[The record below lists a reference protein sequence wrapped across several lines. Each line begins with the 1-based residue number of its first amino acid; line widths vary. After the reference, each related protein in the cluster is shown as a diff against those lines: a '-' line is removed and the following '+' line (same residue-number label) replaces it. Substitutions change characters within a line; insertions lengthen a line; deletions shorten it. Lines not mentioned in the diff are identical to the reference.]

1 MPVLSDFC
9 IVEDVFIPFHRSDAE
24 GTDTGVGKET
34 RVVPADVLLLA
45 GSCIVEEAVLT
56 GESTPQ
62 WKTPIG
68 THSAK
73 GAASE
78 GADVAQVLLA
88 CCTVTFLT
96 SLAACKLAC
105 TLSMRSAL
113 LPSRAISKRALPALT
128 SIC

>member
-1 MPVLSDFC
+1 M
-9 IVEDVFIPFHRSDAE
+9 
-24 GTDTGVGKET
+24 
-34 RVVPADVLLLA
+34 VPADVLLLA

-78 GADVAQVLLA
+78 GADVAQVSI
-88 CCTVTFLT
+88 TVVQSQT
-96 SLAACKLAC
+96 
-105 TLSMRSAL
+105 
-113 LPSRAISKRALPALT
+113 
-128 SIC
+128 

>member
-1 MPVLSDFC
+1 M
-9 IVEDVFIPFHRSDAE
+9 EDAFISLRRSDAE

-88 CCTVTFLT
+88 CCTVTLLT
-96 SLAACKLAC
+96 SLAACKPAC
-105 TLSMRSAL
+105 TLSKRSAMFHL
-113 LPSRAISKRALPALT
+113 KLPREELT

>member
-1 MPVLSDFC
+1 MQLAAPDLMCRVS
-9 IVEDVFIPFHRSDAE
+9 HA
-24 GTDTGVGKET
+24 GAGKEA

-78 GADVAQVLLA
+78 G
-88 CCTVTFLT
+88 
-96 SLAACKLAC
+96 
-105 TLSMRSAL
+105 R
-113 LPSRAISKRALPALT
+113 
-128 SIC
+128 

>member
-1 MPVLSDFC
+1 MPADVLLLASC
-9 IVEDVFIPFHRSDAE
+9 CAVKETAIDVAFNVGPCLCA
-24 GTDTGVGKET
+24 GAGKEA

-62 WKTPIG
+62 WKTPVG

-78 GADVAQVLLA
+78 GADVAQVQAPA
-88 CCTVTFLT
+88 CLCIKELPLSTGMQQLVTGETPL
-96 SLAACKLAC
+96 
-105 TLSMRSAL
+105 M
-113 LPSRAISKRALPALT
+113 
-128 SIC
+128 